1 MNPTSLAPDIEQA
14 EMDPGQEDVTLDT
27 TAEKDG
33 PGQKGGSKGGRGGFS
48 HRGRSQGRKL
58 DKSPTTRRPEYLA
71 KLETKT
77 KTDVTIAISEDT
89 LQLNVPR
96 RIRVSPKKSS
106 EGKKFED
113 YTYAYGGAGKP
124 QLATATALPQAY
136 EEALTVMWQSLKN
149 QDPCMV

>member
-1 MNPTSLAPDIEQA
+1 
-14 EMDPGQEDVTLDT
+14 MDSGQEEVTLEA

-33 PGQKGGSKGGRGGFS
+33 PGQKKRRFKGGRGGFS

-58 DKSPTTRRPEYLA
+58 NKSSTTRRPKDPA
-71 KLETKT
+71 KLKT
-77 KTDVTIAISEDT
+77 KTNVTIAISEDT
-89 LQLNVPR
+89 LQLNVLR

-113 YTYAYGGAGKP
+113 YTFAYGGAENP

-136 EEALTVMWQSLKN
+136 EEAITAMWQSLKN
-149 QDPCMV
+149 QDPLHGLNM